1 VRVEMGCTSWR
12 IGVEVSNYHI
22 VEVQANSA
30 EEACALAIKE
40 VKIDDENFCT
50 GNAVGI
56 TSCLINDRHSR
67 DFSIYVPET
76 YPEQQKVI

>member
-1 VRVEMGCTSWR
+1 MSCTSWR

-22 VEVQANSA
+22 VEVKANSA

-40 VKIDDENFCT
+40 VKTDEEYFCT

-56 TSCLINDRHSR
+56 TSCFINDRQSR
-67 DFSIYVPET
+67 DFAQYIPET
-76 YPEQQKVI
+76 YSEQQVI